1 MRPSVL
7 ALVPLLQVRTAGA
20 VLALL
25 ASLPVPHPVGAQE
38 LHVDGTGERLV
49 RFVSQAPLED
59 FDGVTEAIDGF
70 LLLPGGLQAGSVP
83 SGSRVYLEV
92 DLATIDTGISLR
104 NRHMRDNYLHTDR
117 FPYATYSAEVS
128 RIEEPS
134 PGTYVVSARGIL
146 SIHGVDRERT
156 LECRTEDAA
165 PPHRVRCAFTIL
177 LSDHDIEI
185 PRLMFM
191 KVADQV
197 ELSLEFILAEPR

>member
-1 MRPSVL
+1 M
-7 ALVPLLQVRTAGA
+7 LQVGTAGA
-20 VLALL
+20 VLVLL
-25 ASLPVPHPVGAQE
+25 ASLPVPRPVGAQE
-38 LHVDGTGERLV
+38 LHVDRTGERLV

-70 LLLPGGLQAGSVP
+70 LLLPGGLQPGPVP

-177 LSDHDIEI
+177 LSDHDVEI